1 LLSSCF
7 YVISLTLKL
16 VNFQSLFNEE
26 KFFIKGDPFDG
37 AQAFGV
43 NPAVRPPHQDGEG
56 SATQVKL

>member
-7 YVISLTLKL
+7 YVISITLKL

-43 NPAVRPPHQDGEG
+43 NQAENPHQDGEEG
-56 SATQVKL
+56 ATQVKL